1 MEDRDMYRDPTEF
14 RKRFAR
20 WKQGKPVYDGG
31 RILKDTSTNA
41 VFNDDGTFT
50 DDTTRLFED
59 MVITPKGIRIKP
71 EALPRYQEPW
81 NEEKFLN
88 TITLGGLNNTL
99 PSQWIRRAYDA
110 ISGNLTADSW
120 INGNSGIVPSWY
132 EKEHP
137 GYSAIANGLVDF
149 WTLGGKQL
157 LNHSIQDMAVAG
169 KQLLTDPAPVM
180 QYLRYPIGK
189 IMYGMDAQFPTLYRK
204 LKSPK
209 LSFDDGMIQISNPE
223 SRFAYE
229 ATGEESPIITN
240 FTYDAPVRSHG
251 SGDWD
256 SGFTLAIPGRKALLG
271 KNVMST
277 EPSDLFTFGDNIKMN
292 SKDVTLISG
301 DADELQAA
309 VQYGIKTK
317 TSPKLQ
323 SAFPEDEG
331 FSNGIYLTK
340 PDYSKYAKEME
351 LFAREVFGSPTK
363 RDIDFMN
370 YVLQPKIKG
379 QVYNPNMLD
388 YLIREGVEPFGDRIG
403 NARLREYFLDPD
415 RWANLLYDPATH
427 AEANFRKAN
436 GIVLK
441 KRIPL
446 NKRKVK

>member
-1 MEDRDMYRDPTEF
+1 MYRDPTEF
-14 RKRFAR
+14 RKRFAK
-20 WKQGKPVYDGG
+20 WKQGKSITDIYNRKIPKYNIGNDAYKYLYDNYSGQWN
-31 RILKDTSTNA
+31 RITNDHNADVFSDFVATPHGNRNSFSMYENTPNPAIPKDKNENIIPDNTLW
-41 VFNDDGTFT
+41 
-50 DDTTRLFED
+50 TRQQ
-59 MVITPKGIRIKP
+59 V
-71 EALPRYQEPW
+71 
-81 NEEKFLN
+81 EKA
-88 TITLGGLNNTL
+88 NNTRTWR
-99 PSQWIRRAYDA
+99 SDA
-110 ISGNLTADSW
+110 ADVAHAIGEGALLSTAFMSPE
-120 INGNSGIVPSWY
+120 IEP
-132 EKEHP
+132 
-137 GYSAIANGLVDF
+137 LVYP
-149 WTLGGKQL
+149 TYQ
-157 LNHSIQDMAVAG
+157 AA
-169 KQLLTDPAPVM
+169 KQLLTSSPTM

-209 LSFDDGMIQISNPE
+209 LSFEDGMVQISNPE

-240 FTYDAPVRSHG
+240 FTYDAPVRTHS

-256 SGFTLAIPGRKALLG
+256 SGLTLAIPGRKALLG
-271 KNVMST
+271 KNVVST
-277 EPSDLFTFGDNIKMN
+277 EPSDLFTFGDNIRMN
-292 SKDVTLISG
+292 PKDVTLISG
-301 DADELQAA
+301 DADELQVAA
-309 VQYGIKTK
+309 QQGIKTK

-323 SAFPEDEG
+323 SAFPKDED
-331 FSNGIYLTK
+331 FSNSISLTK
-340 PDYSKYAKEME
+340 TDYSEYAKEME

-363 RDIDFMN
+363 KDVDFMN